1 MLSWLHLHIIDN
13 INMLA
18 EGSSSTA
25 HMQTHVA
32 GQLILQELQIEVQ
45 VGLGHGLMAPAGE
58 LGEDARRHVDNE
70 AILAVQQ
77 VEERTPDAL
86 LQLAGRLM
94 EQIHPG
100 AILLQQIVE
109 QHEYV
114 LDGGVLGQMRDQ
126 IEQGL
131 DHLAGVRGQVAGA

>member
-1 MLSWLHLHIIDN
+1 
-13 INMLA
+13 
-18 EGSSSTA
+18 
-25 HMQTHVA
+25 MQTHVA

>member
-70 AILAVQQ
+70 AILTV
-77 VEERTPDAL
+77 
-86 LQLAGRLM
+86 
-94 EQIHPG
+94 
-100 AILLQQIVE
+100 
-109 QHEYV
+109 
-114 LDGGVLGQMRDQ
+114 
-126 IEQGL
+126 
-131 DHLAGVRGQVAGA
+131 